1 MNDFIDLKKLSFD
14 ELTGVVNLYPWFG
27 AARKE
32 LSERMSRLGG
42 RDWGVSQYADS
53 AMYVVSRDII
63 YDLARPAVK
72 EDYSDRDVKALLDT
86 YIDSDKKEEPA
97 QASSSEG
104 TARRIRVVGGDFFTQ
119 SQYDN
124 VRTSG
129 DNMFSHFADKVK
141 SESSDSDDD
150 LSDDFCTETL
160 ARIYEEQGYYD
171 EAKRIYSKLILA
183 YPEKNAYF
191 ASLIEKMDI
200 IG

>member
-32 LSERMSRLGG
+32 LSERMSGLGG
-42 RDWGVSQYADS
+42 RDWGVAQYADS

-63 YDLARPAVK
+63 CDLARPAVK
-72 EDYSDRDVKALLDT
+72 EDYSDRDVKDLLET
-86 YIDSDKKEEPA
+86 YIDSDKKEGPVRE
-97 QASSSEG
+97 SSEG
-104 TARRIRVVGGDFFTQ
+104 TARRIRVVGGDYFTQ

-124 VRTSG
+124 VRTAG

-141 SESSDSDDD
+141 SESSGCQENE

-191 ASLIEKMDI
+191 ASLIEKLDI
-200 IG
+200 G